1 MATIRNHDKLGL
13 VEEISEAKG
22 WVLIRTESG
31 DESNVRRAT
40 LSEVMLTDED
50 DSEAVTS
57 GDVFPAGIRETYARG
72 KTDEGASFIDSGDA
86 LAVKLRGAELS
97 EVAKMAA
104 EICGQRTA
112 AGWLAHYGEDRVADG
127 KAPLNAGMVR
137 MNLGNRIRAA
147 LKKAANA

>member
-72 KTDEGASFIDSGDA
+72 KTEEGASYIDSGDA
-86 LAVKLRGAELS
+86 LATKLRGAELS

-104 EICGQRTA
+104 EVCGQRTA
-112 AGWLAHYGEDRVADG
+112 AGWLAHYGEDRIADG